1 MGRTAQTGGCIYK
14 KSMSLLVKN
23 IIRFVLFIFLQVYV
37 LSQIPPLHRF
47 ITPYLY
53 FLFILWLP
61 FTISRFSLLL
71 VSFLFGL
78 TLDYFLSTPGLHAAP
93 CVLIAYLRP
102 FLINVL
108 ISQEGAELNY
118 AEPSIRSMGIA
129 PYSLYVFVFTFIHH
143 FYLVLIEW
151 LQFGDFLYFLGK
163 VGATTGISLLLIFIT
178 EMLFFRKQKFRTNTA

>member
-1 MGRTAQTGGCIYK
+1 
-14 KSMSLLVKN
+14 V
-23 IIRFVLFIFLQVYV
+23 QVYV
-37 LSQIPPLHRF
+37 LSQIPPLHQF

-61 FTISRFSLLL
+61 FTISRSGLLL

-78 TLDYFLSTPGLHAAP
+78 TLDYFLGTPGLHAAP

-118 AEPSIRSMGIA
+118 AEPSIKSMGFA
-129 PYSLYVFVFTFIHH
+129 PYGLYVLVFTFIHH
-143 FYLVLIEW
+143 FYLVFIEW
-151 LQFGDFLYFLGK
+151 LHFGNFLYFIGK
-163 VGATTGISLLLIFIT
+163 VTATTGISLLLIFIT

>member
-1 MGRTAQTGGCIYK
+1 
-14 KSMSLLVKN
+14 MSLLVKN
-23 IIRFVLFIFLQVYV
+23 ILRFILFILVQVYV
-37 LSQIPPLHRF
+37 LSQIPPLHQF

-61 FTISRFSLLL
+61 FNISRFSLLL
-71 VSFLFGL
+71 IAFLLGI
-78 TLDYFLSTPGLHAAP
+78 TLDYFLGTPGLHAAP

-102 FLINVL
+102 FLINIL

-118 AEPSIRSMGIA
+118 AEPSIRSMGLA
-129 PYSLYVFVFTFIHH
+129 PYGLYVLVFTFIHH

-151 LQFGDFLYFLGK
+151 MQFGDFLYFIGK
-163 VGATTGISLLLIFIT
+163 VAATTGISVLLIFIT

>member
-1 MGRTAQTGGCIYK
+1 
-14 KSMSLLVKN
+14 MSLFVKN
-23 IIRFVLFIFLQVYV
+23 IIRFMLFILIQVYV
-37 LSQIPPLHRF
+37 LSQIPPLHQF
-47 ITPYLY
+47 ITPYVY

-61 FTISRFSLLL
+61 FNISRFSLLL
-71 VSFLFGL
+71 VSFFFGL
-78 TLDYFLSTPGLHAAP
+78 TLDYFLGTPGLHAAP

-118 AEPSIRSMGIA
+118 AEPSIKSMGPA
-129 PYSLYVFVFTFIHH
+129 PYGLYVLVFTFIHH

-151 LQFGDFLYFLGK
+151 LHFGNFIYFIGK
-163 VGATTGISLLLIFIT
+163 VTATTGISMLLIFIT